1 MLNIK
6 PLSTLYP
13 LTKRADD
20 IEVTLLI
27 RNPEVL
33 GLNLGRETNYPDYLW
48 FFLVAPGKYGTVPR
62 PSYGRFQV
70 FIRFVTP
77 WHDRIY
83 K

>member
-13 LTKRADD
+13 LTKRAD

-27 RNPEVL
+27 RNREVL
-33 GLNLGRETNYPDYLW
+33 GLNLGRETNYPDYLL
-48 FFLVAPGKYGTVPR
+48 FFLVASGKYGTVPR
-62 PSYGRFQV
+62 SRYGRFQV
-70 FIRFVTP
+70 FLRFATHL
-77 WHDRIY
+77 HDRIL